1 MYYSHACSYCARVF
15 FTFHTSKERAS
26 ETLYY
31 GIKQHLIEYNEDH
44 KENDF
49 DDGPSIDINEI
60 FSIVTESEESPAG
73 GYEL

>member
-1 MYYSHACSYCARVF
+1 MYYSHSCSYCAKVF
-15 FTFHTSKERAS
+15 YTFHNSKETAS
-26 ETLYY
+26 EKLYY

-44 KENDF
+44 KEYQL

-60 FSIVTESEESPAG
+60 FSVVIESEDAPAG